1 MSRASSLRLSRRIWT
16 QLTILASVTVISA
29 AVMAFGFVK
38 VPALL
43 GVGRYTVKVDLPA
56 SGGLYPTSVV
66 TYRGSEIGSVK
77 SVDVTQNGVQAVLS
91 LKSDIAIPSDVTAAV
106 HSRSAIGEQFLDWTP
121 HSGTVQDT
129 GPGLRDGDL
138 LAVGKTLIPVDIAS
152 LLDTTSK

>member
-1 MSRASSLRLSRRIWT
+1 MSRTSSLRLSRGVWT
-16 QLTILASVTVISA
+16 QLAILASVTVISA

-43 GVGRYTVKVDLPA
+43 GIGRYTVKVALPA

-91 LKSDIAIPSDVTAAV
+91 LKSDIAIPPAVPAACT
-106 HSRSAIGEQFLDWTP
+106 SR
-121 HSGTVQDT
+121 
-129 GPGLRDGDL
+129 
-138 LAVGKTLIPVDIAS
+138 
-152 LLDTTSK
+152 